1 MLLKLNNVVCEPE
14 GNVID
19 ESGSAIKDPTVKQP
33 LKKELKDLRK
43 GFKGNAKGIKDADEV
58 SQVGEDKNWI
68 QGAVKR
74 PGAFTK
80 KAKEAGMSVQQFAA
94 HVDKNKSKYSTR
106 TERQA
111 NLAQTF
117 AKMKKEGY
125 DFDAIQEGLTKEGYP
140 AEEVNWVMANGI

>member
-1 MLLKLNNVVCEPE
+1 LK
-14 GNVID
+14 G
-19 ESGSAIKDPTVKQP
+19 
-33 LKKELKDLRK
+33 ELEKLRK
-43 GFKGNAKGIKDADEV
+43 GIKGNAAGIKAADEV
-58 SQVGEDKNWI
+58 SQVGEDQKWI
-68 QGAVKR
+68 EKAVKR

-80 KAKEAGMSVQQFAA
+80 KAKGAGMTVQQFAA
-94 HVDKNKSKYSTR
+94 HVDANKDKYSTR

-125 DFDAIQEGLTKEGYP
+125 DFDAIQESLTKEGYP